1 MTRAALYFLF
11 EMVICGP
18 LVFGNVMNMEEPFSA
33 SIDARSE
40 SSSAEDCF
48 VQRIVIIFFLNRLQ

>member
-1 MTRAALYFLF
+1 MTRAAFYFLF

-40 SSSAEDCF
+40 SSSAEDRF
-48 VQRIVIIFFLNRLQ
+48 VQRL